1 MRSLIQKV
9 CVVGSVCMVQACVSL
24 QSVSLT
30 QIPAKRSNQ
39 VVATA
44 SRMIILGF
52 NFDNDYVNSITENL
66 KSQCQNGQVQGILTK
81 DEATAYFGPF
91 VMKRTVTASGYC
103 SKAT

>member
-1 MRSLIQKV
+1 MRSLFYRLS
-9 CVVGSVCMVQACVSL
+9 VVSLLGLLQACVSL

-39 VVATA
+39 VTATA
-44 SRMIILGF
+44 SRMSFLGF
-52 NFDNDYVNSITENL
+52 NFDNDYVNSITDNL

-91 VMKRTVTASGYC
+91 LFKRTVTASGYC
-103 SKAT
+103 SKTT